1 MKKFA
6 VLMLTLIVGAVGYAF
21 QDPQSPRT
29 DSLKP
34 LPPISLEDFNGQKV
48 AAEGLKGSV
57 VVLDFWATWCLPCI
71 EEIPALNKL
80 QEQYG
85 AQGLKVVGVT
95 LASGEPKEVKP
106 FISRHGMKYTIL
118 MGNDDQAYDFNIVG
132 FPTTY
137 LLTRDLKVYR
147 KYVGS
152 GPKKASQL
160 ESDIKELLGNSVSK
174 LN

>member
-1 MKKFA
+1 MKTFA
-6 VLMLTLIVGAVGYAF
+6 VLLLTLLVGGAGYGF
-21 QDPQSPRT
+21 QDAKAPGA
-29 DSLKP
+29 DSLKD
-34 LPPISLEDFNGQKV
+34 LPPISLEDFNGKKV
-48 AAEGLKGSV
+48 PADGLKGSV

-80 QEQYG
+80 QDQYG
-85 AQGLKVVGVT
+85 KQGLKIVGVT

-106 FISRHGMKYTIL
+106 FISRHGMKYTVL

-152 GPKKASQL
+152 GPKKATQL
-160 ESDIKELLGNSVSK
+160 ESDIKHLLGDVSK
-174 LN
+174 LD